1 MREGKAPK
9 IRPLGKGEPDMLEK
23 STDVALLNKAF
34 SSFNAASASLVKY
47 YRGLEERIKELDLEL
62 EVKNRE
68 LISSLLERDEIK
80 NYLGSIL
87 QSLNVG
93 VVMMDMSG
101 KITIF
106 NKAAETITGSK
117 LPDVIGRRLNDI
129 FTSFYRP
136 GSPTKS
142 RPKEAYH
149 PISRTNLKDRS
160 ERRSVHSEEAGNP
173 AKRFYKKLGQ
183 HQSEISWIRKDG
195 ERLVLSLHLSDV
207 TDFQG
212 NPVGSVLLINDIT
225 EVRRFR
231 EQAERNSRLTAM
243 GEMSVRIAH
252 DLRNP
257 LGSIELFASILK
269 KEINGDRDKADL
281 LDHISLGIKSM
292 DRLISNLLFF
302 TRPQKPVFRKT
313 NINKVVEDSILFSSH
328 LINGN
333 NIEVNKNLLTNGM
346 EIFCDEELMKQ
357 VLLNMILNAV
367 QAMPEGGKLSIV
379 LERRD
384 DKGEIRLSVAD
395 TGGGIRREYMDK
407 IFDPFF
413 TTRERGTGL
422 GLAIVHNIVQAHEG
436 TIEVESYPNRGSRFT
451 IRIPS
456 ARRQRIYGGILR

>member
-1 MREGKAPK
+1 MA
-9 IRPLGKGEPDMLEK
+9 EK
-23 STDVALLNKAF
+23 STNVALLNKAF

-62 EVKNRE
+62 EEKNRE

-106 NKAAETITGSK
+106 NKAAETITGTK
-117 LPDVIGRRLNDI
+117 LPDVIGRRINDI
-129 FTSFYRP
+129 FTSFHLP
-136 GSPTKS
+136 GTQVKS
-142 RPKEAYH
+142 RPKEAYFS
-149 PISRTNLKDRS
+149 ISRTNLKDRS
-160 ERRSVHSEEAGNP
+160 ERRSDYGEEAGGP
-173 AKRFYKKLGQ
+173 SRRFYKNLGR
-183 HQSEISWIRKDG
+183 HQSEISWTRRDG
-195 ERLVLSLHLSDV
+195 ERLVLSLLLSDV

-212 NPVGSVLLINDIT
+212 NPVGSVLLINDIS

-281 LDHISLGIKSM
+281 LDHISLGVKSM

-302 TRPQKPVFRKT
+302 TRPQKPIIRKT
-313 NINKVVEDSILFSSH
+313 NINRVVEDSILFSSH

-333 NIEVNKNLLTNGM
+333 NIEVNKDLLTTGM

-357 VLLNMILNAV
+357 VFLNMILNAV
-367 QAMPEGGKLSIV
+367 QAMPEGGKLSIA

-384 DKGEIRLSVAD
+384 DKGEIRISVAD

-413 TTRERGTGL
+413 TTRDRGTGL
-422 GLAIVHNIVQAHEG
+422 GLAIVHNIVQAHDG
-436 TIEVESYPNRGSRFT
+436 TIEVESYPNRGSRFI
-451 IRIPS
+451 IRMPS

>member
-1 MREGKAPK
+1 M
-9 IRPLGKGEPDMLEK
+9 EK
-23 STDVALLNKAF
+23 NEVDLLNKAF

-47 YRGLEERIKELDLEL
+47 YRGLEERIKELDIEL
-62 EVKNRE
+62 EEKNRA

-87 QSLNVG
+87 QSINVG
-93 VVMMDMSG
+93 VVMMDLKG

-106 NKAAETITGSK
+106 NKAAEGITGYK
-117 LPDVIGRRLNDI
+117 IGDVIRRRINDI
-129 FTSFYRP
+129 FVSLLQ
-136 GSPTKS
+136 SDCLTKS
-142 RPKEAYH
+142 RVGLLH
-149 PISRTNLKDRS
+149 TGI
-160 ERRSVHSEEAGNP
+160 EEETGYS
-173 AKRFYKKLGQ
+173 AKTFYKKFGQ
-183 HQSEISWIRKDG
+183 HQSEISWTRRDG
-195 ERLVLSLHLSDV
+195 ERLVLSLLLSDV

-212 NPVGSVLLINDIT
+212 KQIGSVLLINDIT

-269 KEINGDRDKADL
+269 KELNGDKDKVDL

-302 TRPQKPVFRKT
+302 TRPQKPLFKKT
-313 NINKVVEDSILFSSH
+313 DINKVVEDSILFSSH

-333 NIEVNKNLLTNGM
+333 NIEVDKKLLPEGM
-346 EIFCDEELMKQ
+346 EIYCDEELIKQ
-357 VLLNMILNAV
+357 VFLNMILNAV
-367 QAMPEGGKLSIV
+367 QAMPEGGILSID
-379 LERRD
+379 LERRQE
-384 DKGEIRLSVAD
+384 KGGIRISITD
-395 TGGGIRREYMDK
+395 TGIGIRREYIEK

-422 GLAIVHNIVQAHEG
+422 GLAIVHNIVQAHDG
-436 TIEVESYPNRGSRFT
+436 TIEVESYPNKGSRFT
-451 IRIPS
+451 IRIPINRKQKS
-456 ARRQRIYGGILR
+456 MEVSLHDNKAHSYSR

>member
-1 MREGKAPK
+1 
-9 IRPLGKGEPDMLEK
+9 MLEK

-62 EVKNRE
+62 EEKNRE

-93 VVMMDMSG
+93 VVMMDMVG

-106 NKAAETITGSK
+106 NKAAETITGTK
-117 LPDVIGRRLNDI
+117 LPDVMGKRINDI
-129 FTSFYRP
+129 FTSFHLP
-136 GSPTKS
+136 GSPAKS
-142 RPKEAYH
+142 RPKEAYYS
-149 PISRTNLKDRS
+149 ISRTNLKDRS
-160 ERRSVHSEEAGNP
+160 MPGSYYSEESGNP
-173 AKRFYKKLGQ
+173 AKRLYKKLGQ
-183 HQSEISWIRKDG
+183 HQSEISWTRRDG
-195 ERLVLSLHLSDV
+195 ERLALSLLLSDV

-231 EQAERNSRLTAM
+231 EQAERNTRLTAM

-281 LDHISLGIKSM
+281 LDHISLGVKSM

-302 TRPQKPVFRKT
+302 TRPQKPIIRKT
-313 NINKVVEDSILFSSH
+313 NINRVVEDSILFSSH

-333 NIEVNKNLLTNGM
+333 NIEVNKDLLTNGM

-357 VLLNMILNAV
+357 VFLNMILNAV
-367 QAMPEGGKLSIV
+367 QAMPEGGKLSIA

-384 DKGEIRLSVAD
+384 DKGEIRISVAD

-422 GLAIVHNIVQAHEG
+422 GLAIVHNIVQAHDG

-451 IRIPS
+451 IRMPS
-456 ARRQRIYGGILR
+456 ARRQRIYGGILK

>member
-1 MREGKAPK
+1 MA
-9 IRPLGKGEPDMLEK
+9 EK

-62 EVKNRE
+62 EEKNRE

-106 NKAAETITGSK
+106 NKAAETITGTK
-117 LPDVIGRRLNDI
+117 LPDVIGRRINDI
-129 FTSFYRP
+129 FTSFHLP
-136 GSPTKS
+136 GTPAKT
-142 RPKEAYH
+142 RPKEAYYS
-149 PISRTNLKDRS
+149 ISSTNLKDRPML
-160 ERRSVHSEEAGNP
+160 RSDYSEEAGG
-173 AKRFYKKLGQ
+173 ASRRFYKKLGQ
-183 HQSEISWIRKDG
+183 HQSEISWTRRDG
-195 ERLVLSLHLSDV
+195 ERLVLSLLLSDV

-231 EQAERNSRLTAM
+231 EQSERNSRLTAM

-281 LDHISLGIKSM
+281 LDHISLGVKSM

-302 TRPQKPVFRKT
+302 TRPQKPIIRKT
-313 NINKVVEDSILFSSH
+313 NINRVVEDSILFSSH
-328 LINGN
+328 LVNGN
-333 NIEVNKNLLTNGM
+333 NIEVNKDLLTNGM

-357 VLLNMILNAV
+357 VFLNMILNAV
-367 QAMPEGGKLSIV
+367 QAMPEGGKLSIA

-384 DKGEIRLSVAD
+384 DKGELRISVAD
-395 TGGGIRREYMDK
+395 TGSGIRREYMDK

-413 TTRERGTGL
+413 TTRDRGTGL
-422 GLAIVHNIVQAHEG
+422 GLAIVHNIVQAHDG
-436 TIEVESYPNRGSRFT
+436 TIEVESYPNRGSRFI
-451 IRIPS
+451 IRMPS
-456 ARRQRIYGGILR
+456 VRRQRIYGGILR

>member
-1 MREGKAPK
+1 
-9 IRPLGKGEPDMLEK
+9 MLEK

-62 EVKNRE
+62 EEKNRE

-87 QSLNVG
+87 QSLHVG

-106 NKAAETITGSK
+106 NKAAETITGTK
-117 LPDVIGRRLNDI
+117 LPDVIGRRINDI
-129 FTSFYRP
+129 FTSFHLP
-136 GSPTKS
+136 GSPAKS
-142 RPKEAYH
+142 RPKRVQGTVPTPYTLH
-149 PISRTNLKDRS
+149 PTP
-160 ERRSVHSEEAGNP
+160 SEEAGG
-173 AKRFYKKLGQ
+173 ASRKFYKKLGQ
-183 HQSEISWIRKDG
+183 HQSEISWTRRDG
-195 ERLVLSLHLSDV
+195 ERLVLSLLLSDV

-231 EQAERNSRLTAM
+231 EQAERNSRLRAM

-302 TRPQKPVFRKT
+302 TRPQKPIFKKT
-313 NINKVVEDSILFSSH
+313 DINRVVEDSILFSSH

-333 NIEVNKNLLTNGM
+333 NIEVNKDLLTNGM

-357 VLLNMILNAV
+357 VFLNMILNAV
-367 QAMPEGGKLSIV
+367 QSMPEGGKLSIA
-379 LERRD
+379 LERKD
-384 DKGEIRLSVAD
+384 DKGEIRISVAD

-413 TTRERGTGL
+413 TTRDRGTGL
-422 GLAIVHNIVQAHEG
+422 GLAIVHNIVQAHDG
-436 TIEVESYPNRGSRFT
+436 TIEVESYPNRGSRFI
-451 IRIPS
+451 IRMPS
-456 ARRQRIYGGILR
+456 ARRQRIYL